1 MVDDVIEVVRSRNDF
16 YRDNY
21 RKVVIALLFCVFI
34 IVTLVASIV
43 YIITNPPEPRY
54 FATTNDGR
62 IMPLIPLEQPNL
74 SDAALLQWAN
84 TAAISVY
91 NYNFTDYRQRLQ
103 EASEYFTP
111 DGWRAFLDA
120 LRASNNLNAV
130 TEKKLVVTAVATKA
144 PTVLER
150 GILMGRYTWKVQ
162 LEMLVSY
169 ESPNQTVQQN
179 LIVTMLIVRVP
190 TLSSARG
197 IGIAQ
202 FIVSGSSVI

>member
-1 MVDDVIEVVRSRNDF
+1 MADDIIEVVKSRNDF

-21 RKVVIALLFCVFI
+21 RKVVIALLLCIFI
-34 IVTLVASIV
+34 IVILTCSII

-62 IMPLIPLEQPNL
+62 IMPLVPLEQPNL
-74 SDAALLQWAN
+74 SNAALLQWAN
-84 TAAISVY
+84 TAAISAY
-91 NYNFTDYRQRLQ
+91 TYNFIDYRQRLQ

-120 LRASNNLNAV
+120 LKASNNLNAV
-130 TEKKLVVTAVATKA
+130 TDKKLVVSAVAVKA
-144 PTVLER
+144 PTVLEQ

-169 ESPNQTVQQN
+169 QSPNQMVQQN
-179 LIVTMLIVRVP
+179 LVVTMLIVRVP
-190 TLSSARG
+190 TLNSARG

-202 FIVSGSSVI
+202 FIVSGSGGL